1 MHLPV
6 MAAKF
11 SNNPIRCFI
20 VAAFVVIVV
29 VVVVMFAAACFQCGI
44 CRVVVGYSSIKS
56 FSYKR
61 SINTS
66 TRASFPNILCLYN

>member
-1 MHLPV
+1 MHLHLPV

-29 VVVVMFAAACFQCGI
+29 VVVMFAAACFQCGI
-44 CRVVVGYSSIKS
+44 GRVVVGYSSIKVS
-56 FSYKR
+56 A
-61 SINTS
+61 INDQ
-66 TRASFPNILCLYN
+66 